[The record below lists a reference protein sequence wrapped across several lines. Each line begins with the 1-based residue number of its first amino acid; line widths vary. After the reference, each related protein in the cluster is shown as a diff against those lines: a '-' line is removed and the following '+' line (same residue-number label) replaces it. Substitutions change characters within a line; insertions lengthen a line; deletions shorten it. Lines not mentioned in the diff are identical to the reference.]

1 MAAGKY
7 SMLIEQGAT
16 VNISLAYKDSNNAAI
31 DLTGYNARMKI
42 RDNYADSATTTYFA
56 LSSSLAADGTGITL
70 GGVSGTVGIFI
81 SAASTSVVNFDTA
94 YYDLELVSGSTN
106 PIVTRLIQGTVKL
119 SKEVTR

>member
-16 VNISLAYKDSNNAAI
+16 LNLSLAYKDASNAAVN
-31 DLTGYNARMKI
+31 LTGYNARMKI

-56 LSSSLAADGTGITL
+56 LSSSLLPDGTGITL
-70 GGVSGTVGIFI
+70 GGVSGTIGIFI
-81 SAASTSVVNFDTA
+81 SAVSTSLVSFDTA
-94 YYDLELVSGSTN
+94 YYDLELVSGSTY
-106 PIVTRLIQGTVKL
+106 PIVTRLLEGTVKL

>member
-1 MAAGKY
+1 
-7 SMLIEQGAT
+7 MLIEQGAT
-16 VNISLAYKDSNNAAI
+16 LDISLAYKDSNNVAI
-31 DLTGYNARMKI
+31 DLTNYNARMKI

-56 LSSSLAADGTGITL
+56 LSSSLLPDGTGITL

-94 YYDLELVSGSTN
+94 YYDLELVTGSAN

>member
-1 MAAGKY
+1 
-7 SMLIEQGAT
+7 MLIEQGAT
-16 VNISLAYKDSNNAAI
+16 VNISLAYKDSNNVAV

-42 RDNYADSATTTYFA
+42 RSDYADASPTTYFA

-81 SAASTSVVNFDTA
+81 SATSTSVVSFDTA
-94 YYDLELVSGSTN
+94 YYDLELITGSAN

>member
-16 VNISLAYKDSNNAAI
+16 VDISLVYRDSNNTAI

-42 RDNYADSATTTYFA
+42 RSDYADASPTTYFA
-56 LSSSLAADGTGITL
+56 LSSSLLPDGTGLTL
-70 GGVSGTVGIFI
+70 GGVSGTVRIFI
-81 SAASTSVVNFDTA
+81 SAASTSLQSFDTA

-106 PIVTRLIQGTVKL
+106 PVVTRLMQGTTKL